1 MKINI
6 LSIYIFT
13 SILLSTTFQTR
24 WGDCTINNINTSISN
39 QALINQI
46 NLNIISLDSI
56 YGNTP
61 KKNFQIIVSSK
72 NLSHIKHNHWKW
84 SLGITYANPDRIIIK
99 DPGFA
104 KISKRKF
111 NQVLK
116 HELSHIM
123 MNRFNMV
130 QSIPRWFKEGFAMNE
145 ANEIS
150 LNHKILV
157 AKNIQNN
164 NLFNINKYNNFN
176 NFNRIE
182 FNLAY
187 AISAVSIVAIKKMY
201 GDDII
206 HEIIYNIKKKHT
218 FNISFL
224 NSTGQSLD
232 QFNNNFYNFIK
243 REYFWFKLI
252 NLPKNIF
259 ALMPLLLVIGFYI
272 KSKKNKQIKQQ
283 WEIEEQLEDLEQL

>member
-39 QALINQI
+39 QELINQI

-84 SLGITYANPDRIIIK
+84 SLGITYTNPDRVIIK

-104 KISKRKF
+104 KISKKKF

-206 HEIIYNIKKKHT
+206 HEIIYNIKKNHA

>member
-39 QALINQI
+39 QELINQI

-61 KKNFQIIVSSK
+61 KKNFQITVASK
-72 NLSHIKHNHWKW
+72 NLSHIRHNHWKW
-84 SLGITYANPDRIIIK
+84 SLGITYTNPDRVIIK

-104 KISKRKF
+104 KISKKKF

-206 HEIIYNIKKKHT
+206 HEIIYNIKKNHT

>member
-24 WGDCTINNINTSISN
+24 WGECTINNIGTSISN
-39 QALINQI
+39 PALINQI
-46 NLNIISLDSI
+46 NLNINSLDSI

-61 KKNFQIIVSSK
+61 KQNFQITVANK
-72 NLSHIKHNHWKW
+72 DLSYIKHNHWKW
-84 SLGITYANPDRIIIK
+84 SLGITYKNPDRVIIK

-157 AKNIQNN
+157 AKNIQNH
-164 NLFNINKYNNFN
+164 NLFNINQYNNFN

-187 AISAVSIVAIKKMY
+187 AISAVYIVAIKKMY
-201 GDDII
+201 GNDII
-206 HEIIYNIKKKHT
+206 HEIIHNIKKNHN

-224 NSTGQSLD
+224 NATGQSLD

-272 KSKKNKQIKQQ
+272 KSKKNKQIKKQ
-283 WEIEEQLEDLEQL
+283 WEIEEKLEDLEQL

>member
-39 QALINQI
+39 QELINQI

-164 NLFNINKYNNFN
+164 NLFNINEYNNFN

-206 HEIIYNIKKKHT
+206 HEIIYNIKKNHA

-232 QFNNNFYNFIK
+232 QFNNHFYNFIK